1 MRQSAAWVRPIP
13 AYSVSPQFVICYSP
27 FCAAILSAE
36 AVFLT
41 GFCAGK
47 ASVSAGSVCKNGC
60 FSVQKILLYT
70 EMCILYNILVLY
82 DKNIAQ
88 IPCFRVIFTNIYS
101 DRPAVRGVDLLTFAI
116 DDCIIDC
123 EPVHI
128 MNDAFWLL

>member
-1 MRQSAAWVRPIP
+1 ML
-13 AYSVSPQFVICYSP
+13 
-27 FCAAILSAE
+27 FCA
-36 AVFLT
+36 
-41 GFCAGK
+41 
-47 ASVSAGSVCKNGC
+47 
-60 FSVQKILLYT
+60 KILLYK

>member
-1 MRQSAAWVRPIP
+1 MSFVRLKDQYERDI
-13 AYSVSPQFVICYSP
+13 
-27 FCAAILSAE
+27 E
-36 AVFLT
+36 LT
-41 GFCAGK
+41 ETNQRMITEI
-47 ASVSAGSVCKNGC
+47 SHDLRTPLTT
-60 FSVQKILLYT
+60 ILLYT

>member
-1 MRQSAAWVRPIP
+1 MSQPDSGLFCQP
-13 AYSVSPQFVICYSP
+13 AICYLLFAVLCGNTVGGSIFP
-27 FCAAILSAE
+27 HRILCPKSIRFCRFCLQKRMLFCA
-36 AVFLT
+36 
-41 GFCAGK
+41 
-47 ASVSAGSVCKNGC
+47 
-60 FSVQKILLYT
+60 KILLYK

-101 DRPAVRGVDLLTFAI
+101 NRPAVRGVDLLTFAI